1 MRHGDDWDSDDFD
14 DDESN
19 EDNSDDAKNS
29 ENDEDMEEDVYDANL
44 EWEDDED
51 VISDGP
57 AENNNDLDKE
67 VTPNGNDGE
76 VNHTPSIDDVVT

>member
-1 MRHGDDWDSDDFD
+1 
-14 DDESN
+14 
-19 EDNSDDAKNS
+19 
-29 ENDEDMEEDVYDANL
+29 MEEDVYDANL